1 MPGSLQLAGS
11 SGLAEGLGLVFDM
24 DGVLIHSNPVHVRAW
39 EIFNRRHGLETTPS
53 MLLNMYGKRND
64 ELIREFFPG
73 LTGAEVEARGAAKEK
88 LYREMV
94 AGRIEEI
101 LVPGLRPFLESHRDC
116 PMAVASNAEPENV
129 DFVLDRGRLRH
140 YFRVVVDGHQ
150 VRHPKPHPEIYR
162 RTAALL
168 GVSPQD
174 CVVFEDSLLGVQAA
188 RAAGSRVVG
197 VLTTHDDLPGAHL
210 KIDNFSN
217 GNLCEWLLLQKPAA

>member
-1 MPGSLQLAGS
+1 MPRSPKSSGS
-11 SGLAEGLGLVFDM
+11 SGLVEGLGLIFDM

-39 EIFNRRHGLETTPS
+39 EIFNRRYGLETTGS
-53 MLLNMYGKRND
+53 MLRQMYGRRND

-73 LTGAEVEARGAAKEK
+73 LTAEEVEARGAAKEK

-101 LVPGLRPFLESHRDC
+101 LVPGLRSFLESHRAN
-116 PMAVASNAEPENV
+116 PMAVASNAEPANV
-129 DFVLDRGRLRH
+129 AFVLDRGLRP

-150 VRHPKPHPEIYR
+150 VQHPKPDPEIYQ
-162 RTAALL
+162 RTAELL
-168 GVSPQD
+168 EIPPRD

-188 RAAGSRVVG
+188 RAAGCRVVG
-197 VLTTHDDLPGAHL
+197 LLTTHDDLPGADL

-217 GNLCEWLLLQKPAA
+217 GDLSEWLLFQKPAA

>member
-1 MPGSLQLAGS
+1 MPGSLQSA
-11 SGLAEGLGLVFDM
+11 SGLARGLGLIFDM

-39 EIFNRRHGLETTPS
+39 EIFNRRYGLETTPS
-53 MLLNMYGKRND
+53 MVRNMYGRRND
-64 ELIREFFPG
+64 ELIREFFG
-73 LTGAEVEARGAAKEK
+73 DLEEREVEARGAAKEH

-101 LVPGLRPFLESHRDC
+101 LVPGIRPFLESHRGH

-129 DFVLDRGRLRH
+129 NFVLDDGGLRH

-150 VRHPKPHPEIYR
+150 VRHPKPHPEIYLK
-162 RTAALL
+162 TARML
-168 GVSPQD
+168 GIPTED
-174 CVVFEDSLLGVQAA
+174 CVVFEDSVLGVQAA
-188 RAAGSRVVG
+188 RAAGSRIVG

-217 GNLCEWLLLQKPAA
+217 GNLSEWLLVQKPA